1 MTILEMA
8 VGAVIQSLS
17 IGYKQIN
24 TRGMKAT
31 LLLVPVLTPN
41 LSNMS
46 LLVGWSGEKVYE
58 S

>member
-24 TRGMKAT
+24 TRGMKAM

-46 LLVGWSGEKVYE
+46 LLVGWSGEKFYE